1 VKRGELWGEFE
12 HPAGI
17 DVVPG
22 VKVNIN
28 DCRFL
33 GVVYREM
40 VGHPG
45 NALRETDPDESAQPR
60 DKRVR
65 ARVVCITV
73 RGAFDRA
80 WMHSHTKDLL
90 ADLRG
95 EDEHDNRKLATNL
108 LAFIDS
114 GNEEA
119 CHDLDDADYDA

>member
-1 VKRGELWGEFE
+1 MRIGAQIELEELSPERRRYEVEIVDQEKGDSPKEFL
-12 HPAGI
+12 A
-17 DVVPG
+17 D
-22 VKVNIN
+22 
-28 DCRFL
+28 RL
-33 GVVYREM
+33 
-40 VGHPG
+40 
-45 NALRETDPDESAQPR
+45 DESAQPR